1 MPSYLEGARLPV
13 PPAVARAVAPILAR
27 LSKAVRRIG
36 DPEVRADLLSLPHH
50 LDRVDRW
57 IGDGTLGGELVS
69 AADLQIAASV
79 RLLLT
84 FEDFAPMLHGRPA
97 SAHARRVVPDYPGHV
112 PAGVLPPQWLP
123 SAAVPA

>member
-1 MPSYLEGARLPV
+1 M
-13 PPAVARAVAPILAR
+13 
-27 LSKAVRRIG
+27 RRIG
-36 DPEVRADLLSLPHH
+36 DAEVRADLLSLPYH

-57 IGDGTLGGELVS
+57 IGDGTLGGEQVT

-84 FEDFAPMLHGRPA
+84 FDDLAPMFDGRPA

-112 PAGVLPPQWLP
+112 PAGALPPPWLP